1 MKHHT
6 LGNHVVGY
14 IVLVGLVVVFGLAIT
29 CIFLPKLRSKVL
41 RPTYLILGGI
51 IALYLVLRG
60 IAEFWV
66 INYSNHASYS
76 HSWGGPSLL
85 GVFTV
90 HTGPGLIILI
100 ALSVLLYRRTRKKQS
115 KQ

>member
-6 LGNHVVGY
+6 LGGHTVGY
-14 IVLVGLVVVFGLAIT
+14 IVLVAFIVILGLAIS
-29 CIFLPKLRSKVL
+29 CIFSPKLRSKVL
-41 RPTYLILGGI
+41 RPTYLILGGM

-66 INYSNHASYS
+66 IDYSSPASYRLA
-76 HSWGGPSLL
+76 WGGPSLF
-85 GVFTV
+85 GVFAV
-90 HTGPGLIILI
+90 HTGPGLIVVI
-100 ALSVLLYRRTRKKQS
+100 ALSVWLYKRAKKKRS